1 MIFSFRTT
9 MGDCRIRFLEP
20 SESATGTGTSA
31 TKSPP
36 LTEVSARVLASDTT
50 VYDCFHSVTTK
61 TGRGTNL
68 WDALADHVVSIWDCT
83 KYPPSNMTETC
94 LASGREMTLY
104 AAGWF
109 PSGTL
114 QILPPEADGI
124 VFASADAHQ
133 DFQFNHEQT
142 QLNPKESVRLIGKTF
157 DRSISQH
164 VTGGTLKVSQVLDA
178 IPDRFKQQNNDEV
191 DDDERD
197 RTADAV
203 RLRQQN
209 KQKRRAVE
217 AERARKL
224 DERIRKLND
233 QPSSSKTSALVRR
246 MLIKSR
252 ATGRKTL
259 REEDRVYLH
268 VCIDGGNDGVGE
280 DYRFFSL
287 QDTVGAALGS
297 FHGRSQA
304 PNSEMLVSLDG
315 CYYRLPS
322 GLRFL
327 DAIERKAMTPEVMTV
342 VVRFFTEGETTTS
355 IDERVV
361 EDKGGPVQA
370 VAPNEDMSL
379 DSQTIPHEGADSCFL
394 GTDAVAE
401 IKLKDDSIASLLDKL
416 REMYPTPAKKQSP
429 TLLKV
434 QQMKI
439 KGKAQGDPKRIKSVD
454 DRFFFELVIV
464 SHSQNDGPPI
474 SKGPVYYALTDPV
487 DRCCAD
493 IRELQT
499 KNDWKV
505 WVFTAE
511 QLQPIASSAQSSRS
525 KSWQSLLQDGD
536 VAQFSII
543 VWCVGNDS

>member
-1 MIFSFRTT
+1 
-9 MGDCRIRFLEP
+9 MGDCRIRFLES
-20 SESATGTGTSA
+20 SENATGSGNG

-36 LTEVSARVLASDTT
+36 LTEMSARVWASDTT
-50 VYDCFHSVTTK
+50 VYDCFQSVTTK
-61 TGRGTNL
+61 QQGGTNL
-68 WDALADHVVSIWDCT
+68 WESLADHVVSIWDCT
-83 KYPPSNMTETC
+83 KYPPSNVTEIC

-104 AAGWF
+104 VAGWF

-114 QILPPEADGI
+114 QILPPDADGI

-142 QLNPKESVRLIGKTF
+142 QLNPKESVQLIGKTF
-157 DRSISQH
+157 GRSSSQH

-178 IPDRFKQQNNDEV
+178 IPDRFKPNNDEEV
-191 DDDERD
+191 DDDDD
-197 RTADAV
+197 RATTADAV

-209 KQKRRAVE
+209 KLKRRAVE

-224 DERIRKLND
+224 DERIRILND
-233 QPSSSKTSALVRR
+233 QSSSSKASALVRR

-252 ATGRKTL
+252 ATGRKAL

-268 VCIDGGNDGVGE
+268 VCIDGENDGNGE

-297 FHGRSQA
+297 FQGRFPAS
-304 PNSEMLVSLDG
+304 NCEMLVSLDG
-315 CYYRLPS
+315 SYYRLPS

-327 DAIERKAMTPEVMTV
+327 DAIERKAVTLDVTTV
-342 VVRFFTEGETTTS
+342 VVRFFTEGETTTTS

-361 EDKGGPVQA
+361 EDNGGPVQA
-370 VAPNEDMSL
+370 VAPNEDMLL
-379 DSQTIPHEGADSCFL
+379 DSHTIPAEGAGSCFS
-394 GTDAVAE
+394 GTVAVAE
-401 IKLKDDSIASLLDKL
+401 FKLEDDSMASLLDKL
-416 REMYPTPAKKQSP
+416 RQMYPTPTKQQSP

-439 KGKAQGDPKRIKSVD
+439 KGKAKGDPKRIKSVD

-464 SHSQNDGPPI
+464 SSQNDWPPI

-499 KNDWKV
+499 NNDWKV
-505 WVFTAE
+505 WVYAAE
-511 QLQPIASSAQSSRS
+511 QLQPIASSTQSSRS
-525 KSWQSLLQDGD
+525 KWWMSLLQHGD

-543 VWCVGNDS
+543 VWCVGER